1 MYYKVFTPKE
11 LNAPKNAC
19 MYVVPKPMKQA
30 VNMIMII
37 IFLYGTNKKSVRGS
51 F

>member
-1 MYYKVFTPKE
+1 MHYNVFTPKE

-30 VNMIMII
+30 VNMIVI
-37 IFLYGTNKKSVRGS
+37 IFLYGTNKKSVRGL